1 MASLM
6 WDGAAKGSRGWRR
19 ARIQF
24 LVGDRRLTIRLGA
37 TSPRIAAE
45 WKARIEQLVVDLRG
59 GAGHDGPLVAWLQN
73 LPDEAYGKLA
83 RVGLVAPRVREETD
97 VRTLK
102 SLCDAFK
109 DRAAV
114 KASTSASYGQT
125 IDSLTAFFGESRD
138 VSTITPE
145 DADEWRKWIGTNTK
159 GEGKRKKSRLS
170 SDNRLS
176 PATVAK
182 RVHVAKLIFG
192 KAVAWGWIPGNPFK
206 ALRAGSQANPA
217 RNVYVDIATTEA
229 VLEACPGLQWRLV
242 VALARYAGLRCPS
255 EVGSLTWSDVAWDR
269 GALTVRAAKTEHH
282 GGDHA
287 VRVVPVCPRLREILA
302 DAFEAAEDGENL
314 IVPMAVHKAA
324 NLRTTLE
331 KIIERAGCR
340 PWPRL
345 LQNLRA
351 SCEPDW
357 VQNYPAHDVARWLG
371 HSPNVASRH
380 YLQPR
385 DHHFASVVGGGA
397 KCGAL
402 VVQNAAQQA
411 PATDTQRI
419 ARKEKTS
426 VIPEGNSVSPA
437 NRKELE
443 ICLVGGEGLE
453 PPTPSV

>member
-1 MASLM
+1 MASLSR
-6 WDGAAKGSRGWRR
+6 DGNGTKRILFVDANGERR
-19 ARIQF
+19 C
-24 LVGDRRLTIRLGA
+24 IRLGNVPVKA
-37 TSPRIAAE
+37 AEAFKSRVEELVACSITNTSPGADLASWVASLPDAIHDRLLRVNLVGARTKLVSRTLGELIE
-45 WKARIEQLVVDLRG
+45 SFKARASVKPSTAASYAQATD
-59 GAGHDGPLVAWLQN
+59 ALVAF
-73 LPDEAYGKLA
+73 YGSDKPLM
-83 RVGLVAPRVREETD
+83 EIT
-97 VRTLK
+97 T
-102 SLCDAFK
+102 
-109 DRAAV
+109 
-114 KASTSASYGQT
+114 
-125 IDSLTAFFGESRD
+125 ESG
-138 VSTITPE
+138 
-145 DADEWRKWIGTNTK
+145 DEWRKWIGTNTK

-170 SDNRLS
+170 ADNRLS

-192 KAVAWGWIPGNPFK
+192 KAVAWEWIPGNPFK

-255 EVGSLTWSDVAWDR
+255 EVGALTWGDLAWDR
-269 GALTVRAAKTEHH
+269 AALTVRAAKTEHH

-287 VRVVPVCPRLREILA
+287 VRVVPVCPRLLEILA

-314 IVPMAVHKAA
+314 IVPMAAHKAA

-351 SCEPDW
+351 SCETDW

-397 KCGAL
+397 QCGAL
-402 VVQNAAQQA
+402 VAQNAAQQA

-419 ARKEKTS
+419 ARREKTL
-426 VIPEGNSVSPA
+426 VNPEGNSVSLG
-437 NRKELE
+437 NHEELE
-443 ICLVGGEGLE
+443 ICSVGGEGLE